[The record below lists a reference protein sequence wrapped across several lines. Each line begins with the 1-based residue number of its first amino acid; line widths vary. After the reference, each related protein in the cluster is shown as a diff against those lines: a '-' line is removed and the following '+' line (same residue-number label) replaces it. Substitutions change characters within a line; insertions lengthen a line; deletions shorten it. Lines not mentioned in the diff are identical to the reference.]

1 MSRNSRLLL
10 LIGLLGGGLFFFSAC
25 SSIKPLAGKTTLK
38 EMSFDQLYGKM
49 EKSKQPFS
57 YLNAKLS
64 VSYQK
69 GNKEPV
75 QFRAQMRLKND
86 SIIWMSIVPAMG
98 IEAARVVLTTD
109 SVKLL
114 NRMKKN
120 YLLGSYH
127 LLDSLMHTNINYD
140 MLQALLLGN
149 NVGYLRVDSAA
160 KVDNQQYL
168 LEIKMQMPIRDS
180 VSGSQFLTQKIWL
193 NPETFNIKTLLL
205 SESGMPGKDLQ
216 IFYDK
221 YQNIDGF
228 TIPLKMQI
236 VINARQKIIINIT
249 YKKAEIN
256 IPHNFPFIIPGKYKK
271 LI

>member
-1 MSRNSRLLL
+1 MSRNYRILL
-10 LIGLLGGGLFFFSAC
+10 LISVLAGGLFFFPAC
-25 SSIKPLAGKTTLK
+25 RSVKPLVRKTLK
-38 EMSFDQLYGKM
+38 EMSFDQLYAKM
-49 EKSKQPFS
+49 EKRKQPLSFLS
-57 YLNAKLS
+57 AKLS
-64 VSYQK
+64 ISYQK

-120 YLLGSYH
+120 YVLGSYH
-127 LLDSLMHTNINYD
+127 LLDSLMHTSINYD
-140 MLQALLLGN
+140 ILQSLLLGN
-149 NVGYLRVDSAA
+149 NVGYLLIDSTA
-160 KVDNQQYL
+160 KVDKQQYL
-168 LEIKMQMPIRDS
+168 LEMKMLMPVRDS

-193 NPETFNIKTLLL
+193 DPETFNIKALLL
-205 SESGMPGKDLQ
+205 HESGMPGKDLQ
-216 IFYDK
+216 IFYNK
-221 YQNIDGF
+221 YQKVDGY

-236 VINARQKIIINIT
+236 VINARQKIIIRII
-249 YKKAEIN
+249 YKKVEIN
-256 IPHNFPFIIPGKYKK
+256 IPRDFPFIIPGKYKK

>member
-1 MSRNSRLLL
+1 MSRNYRLLL
-10 LIGLLGGGLFFFSAC
+10 LIGLLGGGLFLFSAC
-25 SSIKPLAGKTTLK
+25 SSIKPLAGKTLK

-49 EKSKQPFS
+49 EKSKQHFS
-57 YLNAKLS
+57 YLSAKLS

-149 NVGYLRVDSAA
+149 NVSYLRVDSAA

-168 LEIKMQMPIRDS
+168 LEMEMQMPVRDS
-180 VSGSQFLTQKIWL
+180 VSGRQFLTQKIWL

-205 SESGMPGKDLQ
+205 SESGMPGKNLQ
-216 IFYDK
+216 IFYNK

-236 VINARQKIIINIT
+236 VINARQKIIINII

>member
-1 MSRNSRLLL
+1 
-10 LIGLLGGGLFFFSAC
+10 
-25 SSIKPLAGKTTLK
+25 
-38 EMSFDQLYGKM
+38 M

-57 YLNAKLS
+57 YLSAKLN

-69 GNKEPV
+69 GNEEPV
-75 QFRAQMRLKND
+75 SFRAQMRLKND

-98 IEAARVVLTTD
+98 IEAARVVLTAD

-114 NRMKKN
+114 NRLRKN

-127 LLDSLMHTNINYD
+127 LLDSLMHTSINYD
-140 MLQALLLGN
+140 MLQALLFGN
-149 NVGYLRVDSAA
+149 NVTYLLIDSAA
-160 KVDNQQYL
+160 EVDNQQYL
-168 LEIKMQMPIRDS
+168 LEMKMQMPFRDS

-193 NPETFNIKTLLL
+193 DPETFNIKTLLL
-205 SESGMPGKDLQ
+205 HESGMPGKELQ

-221 YQNIDGF
+221 YQKIDGY

-236 VINARQKIIINIT
+236 VINARQKIIIRIT
-249 YKKAEIN
+249 YKKVEVN
-256 IPHNFPFIIPGKYKK
+256 IPRDFPFIIPGKYKK

>member
-1 MSRNSRLLL
+1 MNRVYRILL
-10 LIGLLGGGLFFFSAC
+10 LISVLVGSLFFFSAC
-25 SSIKPLAGKTTLK
+25 RSVRPLAGKALK
-38 EMSFDQLYGKM
+38 EMSFDQLYGKL
-49 EKSKQPFS
+49 EKNKQPFS
-57 YLNAKLS
+57 YLRTKLS
-64 VSYQK
+64 ISYQK
-69 GNKEPV
+69 GNNEPV
-75 QFRAQMRLKND
+75 QLRAQIRLKND

-114 NRMKKN
+114 NRLKKN

-149 NVGYLRVDSAA
+149 HVTYLLLDSAA
-160 KVDNQQYL
+160 VVDKQQYL
-168 LEIKMQMPIRDS
+168 LEMKMQMPVRDS
-180 VSGSQFLTQKIWL
+180 ISGNQFLTQKIWL
-193 NPETFNIKTLLL
+193 DPETFNIKALLL
-205 SESGMPGKDLQ
+205 RESNMPGKDLQ

-221 YQNIDGF
+221 YQKIDGY

-236 VINARQKIIINIT
+236 VINARQKIIIRIT
-249 YKKAEIN
+249 YKKAEVN
-256 IPHNFPFIIPGKYKK
+256 IPRDFPFIIPGKYKK